1 MPAVKAAAAAKS
13 FMAFK
18 LAATV
23 MVTAYSLNK
32 LGRNNKDKVDQPK
45 VQLSERGSPAPIM
58 LGRDELPPI
67 LVWAGET
74 QIKKESLN
82 GGGKGGAPKSERD
95 IYYQKG
101 IHVVATARKPRRLR
115 RIRQNGEVI
124 WTGDIRPDGVPSGTV
139 IDLGAEG
146 AFEIQWGLL
155 DDPVDGFASS
165 ALGVASRFAGFTRI
179 NWVEKRLGQVLSW
192 PTLLYEFEV
201 EPFDPTGAL
210 SDYDPWVLDSSD
222 GNDYDLLALPEATVV
237 EADSTSILVRRKFP
251 SPYGPE
257 DEVDLVSSLTAG
269 TLIQLDGL
277 PNLADGTLVTVQS
290 AEAAGSQNLGAAVG
304 LTFADLDTAVE
315 VARIFVTGLPVG
327 YSEPAT
333 NATVTNG
340 GPTAGTTYLV
350 PIGGQMFARA
360 ETLESGAN
368 VGHVL
373 SQLLFDQAPFGLGM
387 DPSNWSLTSLVEV
400 AKTAELENYF
410 ATITLSQGK
419 TVSEAIGDILTDFGM
434 ALVQDSS
441 SGLMTFKMFRPGAQ
455 TVVDI
460 PEEALQGRPIAKTQT
475 ITPLRPR
482 RVVFNYSAI
491 ENCYKNRTVE
501 LCDDGIV
508 KYGGVVS
515 DDSQAI
521 TTTRHRESAIA
532 AANRREMLAFQDAD
546 TVTINVGYGGRR
558 LGPGD
563 FIRLPGEEEVL
574 YIFRTILSDDEV
586 STRHEAANAAFA
598 QQVSNF
604 EPEDAGI
611 GMGEVTDLSIPQY
624 ALWFPPAALQQTPQA
639 LEAMLLW
646 TRGTGVEVQA
656 VTSLSV
662 AGLTYTTADSSTA
675 SVVGGVLTSDLSA
688 VATSGVS
695 FDIQGVDSD
704 TVLNLEGTDTETQK
718 QQLLVIGDFTDPSTV
733 EVASVAGITLT
744 TLTTADLGTLQR
756 GLYSSTATLH
766 PAGTQF
772 FIVQDVAISTFT
784 APSFFQ
790 SGQEVFYKA
799 QPLGAGATPPIST
812 IAAQSTTP

>member
-1 MPAVKAAAAAKS
+1 MPAVKAAAASKAW
-13 FMAFK
+13 MAFK
-18 LAATV
+18 IAATV
-23 MVTAYSLNK
+23 MLTAYTVNK
-32 LGRNNKDKVDQPK
+32 LGRSNKDKVDQPK

-74 QIKKESLN
+74 KVKKESLN
-82 GGGKGGAPKSERD
+82 GGGKGGAPKAERD
-95 IYYQKG
+95 IFYQKG

-124 WTGDIRPDGVPSGTV
+124 WTGDIRPADVPSGTV
-139 IDLGAEG
+139 IDLGSEG

-155 DDPVDGFASS
+155 DDPVDDFASS
-165 ALGVASRFAGFTRI
+165 KLGVASRFAGFTRI
-179 NWVEKRLGQVLSW
+179 NWIEKRLGQVLSW

-222 GNDYDLLALPEATVV
+222 GNDYDLLALPGATVIS
-237 EADSTSILVRRKFP
+237 AGPTYITVRRKFP

-269 TLIQLDGL
+269 TLMQLDGL
-277 PNLADGTLVTVQS
+277 PNLADGTVVTVQS
-290 AEAAGSQNLGAAVG
+290 VEAAGSVNIGFQPNTPSAFLQKN
-304 LTFADLDTAVE
+304 VE
-315 VARIFVTGLPVG
+315 SALIYVTGLPVG
-327 YSEPAT
+327 YFQLPPFYVSADYTSTP
-333 NATVTNG
+333 
-340 GPTAGTTYLV
+340 YLI
-350 PIGGQMFARA
+350 PIGGQITARA
-360 ETLESGAN
+360 ETLKSGAN

-400 AKTAELENYF
+400 AKTAELEDYF

-460 PEEALQGRPIAKTQT
+460 PEEALQGRPITKTQT

-491 ENCYKNRTVE
+491 ENCYKNRTIE

-515 DDSQAI
+515 DDSQSI

-532 AANRREMLAFQDAD
+532 AANRREMLTFQDAD
-546 TVTINVGYGGRR
+546 TVTIDVGYGGRR

-563 FIRLPGEEEVL
+563 FIRLPGDEEVL

-611 GMGEVTDLSIPQY
+611 GMGETTELSIPQY

-695 FDIQGVDSD
+695 FDIQGVDSG

-718 QQLLVIGDFTDPSTV
+718 QQLLVIGDFTDPSTI

-744 TLTTADLGTLQR
+744 TQTTADLGTLQR

-799 QPLGAGATPPIST
+799 QPLGAGASPPIST
-812 IAAQSTTP
+812 ISEQSTTP